1 MVTRVTEPSDT
12 ELATEVSSQWTETE
26 EVADTARGLLPAEM
40 LIEGEY
46 PLYETRSLVWLRL
59 GLPVFLAVFGIV
71 ITYIAD
77 SIPLGFVHD
86 ISDLIP
92 LALVRSIIGW
102 AGIAMIIAGF
112 LGILIRWLRWKLTT
126 YTATNLRIINRTG
139 VIGKSCADTSLS
151 KIQTIYLQIPL
162 LGRVLNYGT
171 IRMVT
176 AAGGSTAVL
185 WPGIKEPKIVHQKLN
200 EITEQ
205 YRRQAA

>member
-1 MVTRVTEPSDT
+1 MVTQVTESADT
-12 ELATEVSSQWTETE
+12 ELDTEVSSQWTETE
-26 EVADTARGLLPAEM
+26 EEADTAQGLLPAEM

-46 PLYETRSLVWLRL
+46 PLYETRSLVWLRM
-59 GLPVFLAVFGIV
+59 GLPVFVAVFGIV

-102 AGIAMIIAGF
+102 IGISLIITGF
-112 LGILIRWLRWKLTT
+112 SGILIRWLRWKLTT

-139 VIGKSCADTSLS
+139 IIGKSCADTSLS

-162 LGRVLNYGT
+162 LGRILNYGT

>member
-1 MVTRVTEPSDT
+1 LATQVTEPTDT
-12 ELATEVSSQWTETE
+12 ELVTEVSSQWTETE
-26 EVADTARGLLPAEM
+26 EVADTAQGLLPAEM

-59 GLPVFLAVFGIV
+59 GLPALLAVFGIV

-77 SIPLGFVHD
+77 SIPLGFIHD

-102 AGIAMIIAGF
+102 VGIGLIVAGL
-112 LGILIRWLRWKLTT
+112 LGVLIRWFRWKLTT

-139 VIGKSCADTSLS
+139 IIGKSLADTSLS

-162 LGRVLNYGT
+162 LGRLLNYGT

>member
-1 MVTRVTEPSDT
+1 MVTQVTEPPDT
-12 ELATEVSSQWTETE
+12 ELAEEVNSQWNEPDKA
-26 EVADTARGLLPAEM
+26 ADTTQGLLPAEM

-59 GLPVFLAVFGIV
+59 GLPVLLAIIGIV
-71 ITYIAD
+71 ITNIAD

-102 AGIAMIIAGF
+102 TGIGLIVAGF
-112 LGILIRWLRWKLTT
+112 LGVLIRWLRWKLTT
-126 YTATNLRIINRTG
+126 YTATNLRIVNRTG
-139 VIGKSCADTSLS
+139 IIGKACADTSLS
-151 KIQTIYLQIPL
+151 KIQTIYQQNPL
-162 LGRVLNYGT
+162 LGRVLNNGT

-185 WPGIKEPKIVHQKLN
+185 WPGIKQPKIGHQKLN

-205 YRRQAA
+205 YRRQAV